1 MKNLIEKTRE
11 SRYDVPVIEV
21 EGDLGLEFT
30 DDLMEVLDLSV
41 GDKLQFQPEPTKG
54 NFLVKV
60 IKA

>member
-1 MKNLIEKTRE
+1 MKNLTEKVLTNSYR
-11 SRYDVPVIEV
+11 VPVIEV
-21 EGDLGLEFT
+21 EGELGLEFP

-41 GDKLQFQPEPTKG
+41 GDVIEYRPESTKG